1 MRFFGKK
8 KETLEEVGIA
18 PENEAMDNGGI
29 LDDNQSEVD
38 LMAEEVDNNGIEDA
52 DKESDKSELGLKE
65 TKDTD
70 KKVKKGK
77 EPEEIKEYVLYVIM
91 DKHVDGT
98 LEFFRNFGLNV
109 SRIFNNISDA
119 RDVLMMQ
126 IQPSRIV
133 VVDTGTGRFTSMT
146 SRKELIDL
154 MGISDEENKTTVF
167 YSDSVIKKEIEYA
180 KEVED
185 KYIEWIKY
193 TSTSMVLATL
203 LQYGV
208 SERYIIDNEYKEVAP
223 VVKTLNCHG
232 VALKDIEKVNIGP
245 VIINTSDIVS
255 KQTEEI
261 DGYEMLEEY
270 VISI

>member
-1 MRFFGKK
+1 MGLFGKK
-8 KETLEEVGIA
+8 KAKADIEENATFAENSTNEQLENQTFDNMEIGDNSEFNQEESETEQV
-18 PENEAMDNGGI
+18 
-29 LDDNQSEVD
+29 S
-38 LMAEEVDNNGIEDA
+38 IE
-52 DKESDKSELGLKE
+52 E
-65 TKDTD
+65 TKEVA
-70 KKVKKGK
+70 KKAKKGK

-203 LQYGV
+203 LQYSM

-223 VVKTLNCHG
+223 IVKTLACRG
-232 VALKDIEKVNIGP
+232 TALTGTEKVNIGS
-245 VIINTSDIVS
+245 VLINTSDIVA

-270 VISI
+270 TVNV